1 MANYYFSGQ
10 GIVYVAERDE
20 SVTPAIPENFVDLC
34 NVPSLELS
42 IDITKFEHK
51 EAKTG
56 QRAIDLTVVQEKNG
70 TFTMILENINS
81 HNLALAAWGASAVV
95 AGGAVA
101 SEILPIYDC
110 ADGSVVGARHA
121 LENMNVDSSV
131 AVTVVLETAPIPWA
145 TGIAKAVGDTVTPV
159 APTGDFY
166 KNIGVAGTTDALEPD
181 FAGTAPNIGDTV
193 VDGLDIIWQNQ
204 GKVLLVQGTD
214 FSVDYSWGTLV
225 LIGNPILGGNNLD
238 VAYTHLGYTQTN
250 ALTVTSQERWL
261 RFEGLNTVDGLAVL
275 VEIYKASF
283 DPLQGFALINEEI
296 AQITLNGNMLID
308 GDRPTGDQF
317 FRFRQIGDVD
327 NCSSV

>member
-20 SVTPAIPENFVDLC
+20 SVTPARPENFIDLC

-56 QRAIDLTVVQEKNG
+56 QRAIDLTIVQEKNG

-81 HNLALAAWGASAVV
+81 HNLALAMWGASAVV
-95 AGGAVA
+95 APAAIA
-101 SEILPIYDC
+101 SEIVPVFDC
-110 ADGSVVGARHA
+110 TDGAVVGARHA
-121 LENMNVDSSV
+121 LDHMNVDSTV
-131 AVTVVLETAPIPWA
+131 VPTIVLAVTPA
-145 TGIAKAVGDTVTPV
+145 TWTTITPYVVGDTVEKVTPD
-159 APTGDFY
+159 GDFF
-166 KNIGVAGTTDALEPD
+166 KAIAAGTSDVGEPVWP
-181 FAGTAPNIGDTV
+181 PNIGDTI
-193 VDGLDIIWQNQ
+193 VDGTVTWQHQ
-204 GKVLLVQGTD
+204 GTDTFVQGTNFD
-214 FSVDYSWGTLV
+214 IDYPWGTLI
-225 LIGNPILGGNNLD
+225 LRGNPVLGGNDLD
-238 VAYTHLGYTQTN
+238 VGYSHLGYVRTD
-250 ALTVTSQERWL
+250 ALTVLSQERWL
-261 RFEGLNTVDGLAVL
+261 RFEGLNTVDGLPVL

-283 DPLQGFALINEEI
+283 DPLTGFALINEEV

-317 FRFRQIGDVD
+317 FRFRQVGDVD

>member
-20 SVTPAIPENFVDLC
+20 SVTPARPENFIDLC

-56 QRAIDLTVVQEKNG
+56 QRAIDLTIVQEKNG

-81 HNLALAAWGASAVV
+81 HNLALAMWGASATV
-95 AGGAVA
+95 AAATVA
-101 SEILPIYDC
+101 SEIVPIFDC

-121 LENMNVDSSV
+121 LDHMNVDPAGTPTV
-131 AVTVVLETAPIPWA
+131 ALAVTPA
-145 TGIAKAVGDTVTPV
+145 TWTTITPYALGDTVEPTV
-159 APTGDFY
+159 PTGQFF
-166 KNIGVAGTTDALEPD
+166 KATAAGTSAVGEPVWPT
-181 FAGTAPNIGDTV
+181 GIGDTV
-193 VDGLDIIWQNQ
+193 VDGTVTWTN
-204 GKVLLVQGTD
+204 QGTD
-214 FSVDYSWGTLV
+214 TFVEGTDFDIDHPWGTLI
-225 LIGNPILGGNNLD
+225 LRGNPVLGGNDLD
-238 VAYTHLGYTQTN
+238 VAYDHLGYVQTD

-261 RFEGLNTVDGLAVL
+261 RFEGLNTVDGLPVL

-283 DPLQGFALINEEI
+283 DPLTGFALINEEI

-317 FRFRQIGDVD
+317 FRWRQVGDVD

>member
-20 SVTPAIPENFVDLC
+20 SVTPARPENFIDLC

-56 QRAIDLTVVQEKNG
+56 QRAIDLTIVQEKNG

-81 HNLALAAWGASAVV
+81 HNLALAMWGSTAVV
-95 AGGAVA
+95 APAAIA
-101 SEILPIYDC
+101 SEIVPVFDC
-110 ADGSVVGARHA
+110 TDGAVVGARHA
-121 LENMNVDSSV
+121 LNHMNVDSTV
-131 AVTVVLETAPIPWA
+131 VPTVALAVTPA
-145 TGIAKAVGDTVTPV
+145 TWVTLTGYDPGDTVEKTVPDGFFFKNVAAVSGTSDVGEPV
-159 APTGDFY
+159 WPT
-166 KNIGVAGTTDALEPD
+166 V
-181 FAGTAPNIGDTV
+181 IGDTV
-193 VDGLDIIWQNQ
+193 VDGTVTWQLQ
-204 GKVLLVQGTD
+204 GTDTFVQGTNFD
-214 FSVDYSWGTLV
+214 IDYPWGTLI
-225 LIGNPILGGNNLD
+225 LRGNPVLGGNDLD
-238 VAYTHLGYTQTN
+238 VSYSHLGYVRTD
-250 ALTVTSQERWL
+250 ALTVLSQERWL
-261 RFEGLNTVDGLAVL
+261 RFEGLNTVDGLPVL

-283 DPLQGFALINEEI
+283 DPLTGFALINEEV

-317 FRFRQIGDVD
+317 FRFRQVGDVD

>member
-20 SVTPAIPENFVDLC
+20 SVTPARPENFIDLC

-56 QRAIDLTVVQEKNG
+56 QRAIDLTIVQEKNG

-81 HNLALAAWGASAVV
+81 HNLALAMWGASSVV
-95 AGGAVA
+95 APAAIA
-101 SEILPIYDC
+101 SEIVPVFDC
-110 ADGSVVGARHA
+110 TDGAVVGARHA
-121 LENMNVDSSV
+121 LDHMNVDK
-131 AVTVVLETAPIPWA
+131 TVVPTVDLEGGTPPIWVTLTPYV
-145 TGIAKAVGDTVTPV
+145 VGDTVEPI
-159 APTGDFY
+159 AANGFFY
-166 KNIGVAGTTDALEPD
+166 KAIVAGTSDVGEPI
-181 FAGTAPNIGDTV
+181 FPTTIGDTV
-193 VDGLDIIWQNQ
+193 VDATVTWQNQ
-204 GKVLLVQGTD
+204 GKTAYVQGTD
-214 FSVDYSWGTLV
+214 FDIDYPWGTLI
-225 LIGNPILGGNNLD
+225 LRGNPILGTNSLD
-238 VAYTHLGYTQTN
+238 VSYSHLGYVRTD
-250 ALTVTSQERWL
+250 ALTVLSQERWL
-261 RFEGLNTVDGLAVL
+261 RFEGLNTVDGLPVL

-283 DPLQGFALINEEI
+283 DPLTGFALINEEV

-317 FRFRQIGDVD
+317 FRFRQVGDVD